1 MTERRGIDD
10 ESYAE
15 CAEDDRRTVKGGEA
29 GGQDRGI
36 KRRGKPAR

>member
-15 CAEDDRRTVKGGEA
+15 YAEDGRRTVKGE
-29 GGQDRGI
+29 
-36 KRRGKPAR
+36 KPADRTVE